1 MCLFTLLAM
10 IGVATIA
17 FLIIS
22 AGVLGGSIVIV
33 FADVVVCVGII
44 WLIFKFL
51 VNRNK

>member
-10 IGVATIA
+10 IGVAAIV
-17 FLIIS
+17 FLVIS
-22 AGVLGGSIVIV
+22 AGVLGGSLVIV